1 MIEIFEKQDSKIKA
15 LIEKIRTYTIGT
27 DFEGKVYIVGGAVRD
42 AILGNHIKD
51 IDIVV
56 EKHNGG
62 IEFATFIAKKDNV
75 CVRDSNPVIFPNY
88 GTAKVNL
95 KQDKNIAPLEIE
107 CVQTRK
113 EQYHSNSRNPDT
125 VFGSIIEDANRRDLT
140 INALYYNITE
150 DKLEDFTGKGINDI
164 KNHIIRTPQDP
175 NVIFEDD
182 PLRILRTIR
191 FSTRLG
197 WNIEKETWIGMVS
210 NSHRLDILSQ
220 ERITDEINK
229 MLLCDRPSIA
239 IKKMLYSNVLNFV
252 LPNVDNLR
260 YVGND
265 NTLFNNILNGLDTS
279 EQLLTTRL
287 AILFIYSGKTIRQN
301 DILESYEVKSI
312 EIAERILKKMKY
324 PNNIIKDVVKII
336 KYHSYFKNYQECEN
350 IYDKDIRK
358 FIYETGKLHK
368 QIIDIIICMNLTKK
382 NILSYLLDRMEFIK
396 SKMHNETQV
405 VLPLSGNDIIKGL
418 NIKSGPIIGKII
430 DILTEEYYANPNIT
444 KEECIELAKN
454 ELTKNNIQYAL

>member
-15 LIEKIRTYTIGT
+15 LIEKIRAYTIGT

-150 DKLEDFTGKGINDI
+150 DKLEDFTGKGISDI
-164 KNHIIRTPQDP
+164 EQHIIRTPQDP
-175 NVIFEDD
+175 NVIFDDD

-197 WNIEKETWIGMVS
+197 WNIEKDTWIGMINNAS
-210 NSHRLDILSQ
+210 RLNILSQ

-229 MLLCDRPSIA
+229 MLLCDNPSIA
-239 IKKMLYSNVLNFV
+239 IKKMLYSNVLNIV
-252 LPNVDNLR
+252 LPNVDKLR
-260 YVGND
+260 YIGN
-265 NTLFNNILNGLDTS
+265 NETLFNNILNGLDES
-279 EQLLTTRL
+279 EKLLITRL
-287 AILFIYSGKTIRQN
+287 AILFIYSGKIIRQN
-301 DILESYEVKSI
+301 DMLESYEDKSI
-312 EIAERILKKMKY
+312 EIAEIVLKKMKY
-324 PNNIIKDVVKII
+324 PNSIIKNVSQII
-336 KYHSYFKNYQECEN
+336 KYHTYFKNYNKN
-350 IYDKDIRK
+350 IPDKDIRK
-358 FIYETGKLHK
+358 FICETGELYK
-368 QIIDIIICMNLTKK
+368 QIIDIIICMNLAKK
-382 NILSYLLDRMEFIK
+382 NILSYLFDKIELIK
-396 SKMHNETQV
+396 SKMPNETQV
-405 VLPLSGNDIIKGL
+405 VLPLSGNDIIKEL

-430 DILTEEYYANPNIT
+430 DMLTEEYYANPNIT
-444 KEECIELAKN
+444 KDECIRLSKN